1 MRFLVKKTSLGR
13 RFTAASGELL
23 LSLLSHS
30 MITILIEVGALLHGE
45 RGTVLA
51 FPRPED
57 WLSSGQK
64 IGLTLSKNSVRPGL
78 SANPSRD

>member
-1 MRFLVKKTSLGR
+1 MGFLVKKTSLGR
-13 RFTAASGELL
+13 KFTAASGELL

-51 FPRPED
+51 FPRPGD
-57 WLSSGQK
+57 WLSSEQK

>member
-1 MRFLVKKTSLGR
+1 
-13 RFTAASGELL
+13 
-23 LSLLSHS
+23 

-57 WLSSGQK
+57 WLSSEQK